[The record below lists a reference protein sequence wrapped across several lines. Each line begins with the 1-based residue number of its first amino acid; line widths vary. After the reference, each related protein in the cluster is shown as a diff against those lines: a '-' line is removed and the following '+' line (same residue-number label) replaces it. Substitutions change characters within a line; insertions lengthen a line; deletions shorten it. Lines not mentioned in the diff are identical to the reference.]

1 MQPIQ
6 FYGQK
11 NITSRR
17 IQETRKRLGLSQDQL
32 AARLQVMNVNMDQQI
47 LSRIERN
54 LRIVTDYEVVCFARA
69 LGVSESW
76 LLGGFDEI
84 AAKSQ
89 TKG

>member
-1 MQPIQ
+1 
-6 FYGQK
+6 
-11 NITSRR
+11 
-17 IQETRKRLGLSQDQL
+17 
-32 AARLQVMNVNMDQQI
+32 MNVNMDQQI

-54 LRIVTDYEVVCFARA
+54 LRIATDYEVVCFARA

-84 AAKSQ
+84 AARNQ